1 MLVLTTIGD
10 SVEERIVDKTAEQ
23 FLSLRFGYNL
33 QYSVENIDLLVN
45 WKHCRN
51 LIFFDRSC
59 DVDFWQTLN
68 NRKLLTHIP
77 TKSKEDMWE
86 MVPMCF
92 PDEYVLITEIR
103 LTQAMDYIV
112 EAIPFANIPVDGE
125 LLSDLR
131 HLVMNSL
138 EF

>member
-1 MLVLTTIGD
+1 MLVLTSIGD
-10 SVEERIVDKTAEQ
+10 SIEVRIDDKTAEQ
-23 FLSLRFGYNL
+23 FLGLRLGYNL

-45 WKHCRN
+45 WKHCPN
-51 LIFFDRSC
+51 LIFFDHSC
-59 DVDFWQTLN
+59 DVNFWQTLN
-68 NRKLLTHIP
+68 NRKLLTYIP
-77 TKSKEDMWE
+77 AKSREDMWE

-103 LTQAMDYIV
+103 LTHAMDYIV

-138 EF
+138 DI